1 VTGAETGRIPADGHA
16 GAVRRTAPLEA
27 GSPPGG
33 GASTRAARI
42 AGRLFLAVAGLV
54 LVAVSVPVLV
64 RGALLADD
72 FHNCL
77 APQDRGL
84 PGFLA
89 DSFERLGLIRPARF
103 LEILVTTGTCQHLP
117 FGVAIAVNL
126 VLTFA
131 VAFLLRRLLGM
142 LGAAAPWPDVAA
154 AVWLLQPLG
163 AEVALWPAALH
174 VPFGLAAA
182 LGALI
187 AFRSGRLWVGAPL
200 GLVAMLSVEQVILAL
215 PLAVWLVS
223 PTGRRRAA
231 TIATA
236 ALAAVVVVGYVLVPG
251 NDPRLSAGAGSRV
264 QGLFADPGF
273 VLRYP
278 AAAAGAE
285 SIPLAVRWAFPLS
298 VVLLALGGVAGWL
311 WAARGWPASPRPGP
325 RWTVRQLLGPALLV
339 VLVNVPVL
347 LAQPRQGSPR
357 VFAPTWLL
365 LAALVPLWLAQGRLR
380 HRTVVGAVAGL
391 FLTGAALSLALSAWV
406 RVETA
411 AVVERVSDRLA
422 ARTQDG
428 DSVLLCDVPRAAVT
442 PAPRGAFA
450 VQDYLYEWAAAD
462 SLRYY
467 TGRRATVRIDQAGG
481 PGGCTG
487 EEAVVVSFEDLA
499 RPG

>member
-1 VTGAETGRIPADGHA
+1 
-16 GAVRRTAPLEA
+16 
-27 GSPPGG
+27 
-33 GASTRAARI
+33 
-42 AGRLFLAVAGLV
+42 VAGLT
-54 LVAVSVPVLV
+54 LVAVSVPVLL
-64 RGALLADD
+64 RGAPLADD
-72 FHNCL
+72 FNNCL
-77 APQDRGL
+77 APQERGL
-84 PGFLA
+84 SGFLA

-103 LEILVTTGTCQHLP
+103 VEILVTTGTCQHLP

-126 VLTFA
+126 VLTLA
-131 VAFLLRRLLGM
+131 VAVLLRRLVAM
-142 LGAAAPWPDVAA
+142 LGAPAPWPDVAA
-154 AVWLLQPLG
+154 AAWLLQPLG
-163 AEVALWPAALH
+163 TEVALWPAALH
-174 VPFGLAAA
+174 VPLGLAAA

-187 AFRSGRLWVGAPL
+187 AARAGRGWVAAPL

-223 PTGRRRAA
+223 PPDRRRSA
-231 TIATA
+231 TVATS
-236 ALAAVVVVGYVLVPG
+236 ALAAAVLAGYLLVPG
-251 NDPRLSAGAGSRV
+251 NDPRLSAGAGTRV

-298 VVLLALGGVAGWL
+298 VVLLALGAAGGWL
-311 WAARGWPASPRPGP
+311 WAARGWPAPGPAP
-325 RWTVRQLLGPALLV
+325 RWTGRQLLGPVLLV

-347 LAQPRQGSPR
+347 LAEPRQGSPR

-365 LAALVPLWLAQGRLR
+365 LAALVPLWLARVR
-380 HRTVVGAVAGL
+380 WRRRAVVGAAAGL
-391 FLTGAALSLALSAWV
+391 YLTGAALSLALSAWV
-406 RVETA
+406 RVQTA
-411 AVVERVSDRLA
+411 DVVERVSDRLA

-481 PGGCTG
+481 PGGCAG
-487 EEAVVVSFEDLA
+487 KEAVVVSFDELA
-499 RPG
+499 GPR